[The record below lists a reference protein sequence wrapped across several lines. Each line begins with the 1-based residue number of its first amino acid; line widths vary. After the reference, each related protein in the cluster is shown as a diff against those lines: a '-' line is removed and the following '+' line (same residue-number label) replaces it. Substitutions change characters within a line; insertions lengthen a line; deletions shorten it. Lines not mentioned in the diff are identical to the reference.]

1 MVKTETKDRAQILED
16 QNDRQSRKRAR
27 DEAHVAHL
35 EIIATKTKT
44 YLTHLDERDQRQVD
58 LITRLTHQVNRL
70 ERLVLGDGTQT
81 SPLGD
86 SDVLA
91 LPAEVLT
98 QLAILKCLENPLQ
111 EIASDANQ
119 PEPQFLG
126 LSAMALMNMP
136 DEFLGVF
143 GLRETV
149 ARWTTRIWA
158 DNSEVEDRPV
168 LEKQAALVNPAP
180 WEPPYADNSTD
191 SGPKDKPDDLDHVA
205 FGTSGNDQHSSHRP
219 IEFKEMQAAYFAWR
233 DRECPFVPHTSEREQ
248 WLKEARFPYTGLLW
262 RLSYEKA
269 ETQPDYGM
277 THWNMTFTSN
287 DGRTLVGLLVRPRPS
302 RDRAA

>member
-35 EIIATKTKT
+35 EAVTAKTST

-58 LITRLTHQVNRL
+58 LIARFTEQVNRL

-81 SPLGD
+81 SASGA
-86 SDVLA
+86 SNVLT

-98 QLAILKCLENPLQ
+98 QLVTLKCLENPLQ
-111 EIASDANQ
+111 EVASDADQ
-119 PEPQFLG
+119 PEPRFLG
-126 LSAMALMNMP
+126 LSAADLLNMP

-158 DNSEVEDRPV
+158 DESEVEERPIP
-168 LEKQAALVNPAP
+168 EEQAALVNPAP
-180 WEPPYADNSTD
+180 WEPSYADNFTA
-191 SGPKDKPDDLDHVA
+191 SGPKDTPDDLDHVA
-205 FGTSGNDQHSSHRP
+205 FGTSANDQPSSHRP
-219 IEFKEMQAAYFAWR
+219 IEFEEMQAAYFAWR
-233 DRECPFVPHTSEREQ
+233 DRECPFGPHTQERGQ
-248 WLKEARFPYTGLLW
+248 WLNEARFPYVGLLW
-262 RLSYEKA
+262 RVSYEKA
-269 ETQPDYGM
+269 ETQPDHGM
-277 THWNMTFTSN
+277 IHWNMTFTSD